1 MPYAK
6 GACVAREFN
15 LKSQMRLISWM
26 EFEAEQLQW
35 APKGADAVYEPSNYH
50 KRNPEAWNLP
60 RPIPPRPYASK
71 CEDLLLLQRYPSP
84 TRELLEKIRILIAN
98 AFEKGTFSASIE
110 CGWPTCIWAVTED
123 GQIAEAHRGTRG
135 SGKYHGYPSKLT
147 NDFENEI
154 LKRWNAQ

>member
-1 MPYAK
+1 MVVFDKSRESQKMKKNGRHGDNSCLPLYKLTQRYALRR
-6 GACVAREFN
+6 GQRFDHIRH
-15 LKSQMRLISWM
+15 S
-26 EFEAEQLQW
+26 
-35 APKGADAVYEPSNYH
+35 GADIGIHEEGGVLFRAFFRLGQFQAGHSQTG
-50 KRNPEAWNLP
+50 
-60 RPIPPRPYASK
+60 I
-71 CEDLLLLQRYPSP
+71 Q
-84 TRELLEKIRILIAN
+84 RELLEKIRILIAN